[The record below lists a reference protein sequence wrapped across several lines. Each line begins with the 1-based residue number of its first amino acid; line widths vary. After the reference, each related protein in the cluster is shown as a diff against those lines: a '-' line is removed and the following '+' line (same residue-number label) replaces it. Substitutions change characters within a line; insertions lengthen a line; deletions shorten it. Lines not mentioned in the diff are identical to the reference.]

1 MPNVF
6 NVLQLVCNF
15 PKTAQKVTMSLKT
28 ESLLKNITIEHI
40 AERFV
45 NIEIF
50 DQSDEEMWH
59 DQQKRQRPIR
69 KLHQRAIPPRD
80 LWYFRYL
87 IKAMWRRTWP
97 DHQKDDYP
105 DRDKG
110 LLAFKDQSW
119 SLFFRTS
126 DWPSKTMTKKTKAKT
141 KTITNT
147 FN

>member
-97 DHQKDDYP
+97 DHQKGDYP

-119 SLFFRTS
+119 SLFFQDFRLTIKNN
-126 DWPSKTMTKKTKAKT
+126 DKKDKGEDKNNN
-141 KTITNT
+141 KYI
-147 FN
+147 

>member
-28 ESLLKNITIEHI
+28 QSLLKNITIKDI

-119 SLFFRTS
+119 SLFFQDFRLTIKNN
-126 DWPSKTMTKKTKAKT
+126 DKKDKGEDKNNN
-141 KTITNT
+141 KYI
-147 FN
+147 

>member
-50 DQSDEEMWH
+50 DQSDEEM
-59 DQQKRQRPIR
+59 
-69 KLHQRAIPPRD
+69 
-80 LWYFRYL
+80 
-87 IKAMWRRTWP
+87 
-97 DHQKDDYP
+97 
-105 DRDKG
+105 
-110 LLAFKDQSW
+110 
-119 SLFFRTS
+119 
-126 DWPSKTMTKKTKAKT
+126 
-141 KTITNT
+141 
-147 FN
+147 